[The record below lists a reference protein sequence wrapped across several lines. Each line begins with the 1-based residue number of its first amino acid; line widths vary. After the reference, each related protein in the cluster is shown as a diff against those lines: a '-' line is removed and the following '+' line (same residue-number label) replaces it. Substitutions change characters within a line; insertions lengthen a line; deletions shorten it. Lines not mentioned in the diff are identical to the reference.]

1 MVVGEPELGGVSVL
15 DLEEF
20 ARLGCGGNL
29 GLRNP
34 SSWDVECPEPGV
46 LALGVPEPRDMVV
59 EGPGADGPEFKFEG
73 GEGS

>member
-29 GLRNP
+29 GLGNP
-34 SSWDVECPEPGV
+34 SSGDVGCPEAG
-46 LALGVPEPRDMVV
+46 GTRSWGPR
-59 EGPGADGPEFKFEG
+59 A
-73 GEGS
+73 